1 MYIIDLK
8 DTMEEIKERVEK
20 RKGENGKLEI
30 EKWRPFYDQKWS
42 VRTCPQSD
50 QSGQNV

>member
-1 MYIIDLK
+1 MG
-8 DTMEEIKERVEK
+8 ESKERGEK

-30 EKWRPFYDQKWS
+30 EKWRPFYDQKWL

-50 QSGQNV
+50 QSEQNV

>member
-1 MYIIDLK
+1 
-8 DTMEEIKERVEK
+8 MEEIKERVEE

-30 EKWRPFYDQKWS
+30 GKRRPFYDQKWS

-50 QSGQNV
+50 QSEQNV